1 MKSSFPILF
10 FSLFLFLFC
19 CEKSEYENL
28 QMRLDDFREVLPE
41 GLRMK
46 FDSGDYQS
54 VVIGLDSLLSSDL
67 NFNKKYERLKD
78 KEAINV
84 FSAQEVV
91 DFYREYFVERME
103 KLKREK
109 E

>member
-10 FSLFLFLFC
+10 LFLFLFLFC

-28 QMRLDDFREVLPE
+28 QMRLDDFRDVLPE

-46 FDSGDYQS
+46 FDSGDYQN

-67 NFNKKYERLKD
+67 NFKKKYERLKD

-103 KLKREK
+103 KLKRK
-109 E
+109 KD

>member
-1 MKSSFPILF
+1 MKNLFPILF
-10 FSLFLFLFC
+10 LSLFLFLFC
-19 CEKSEYENL
+19 CGKSEIENL
-28 QMRLDDFREVLPE
+28 QMRLDDFRDVLPE
-41 GLRMK
+41 ELRMK
-46 FDSGDYQS
+46 FDSGDYQN

-67 NFNKKYERLKD
+67 NFKKKHERLKD

-103 KLKREK
+103 KLKRK
-109 E
+109 KD